1 MNKYIM
7 MFVAAIAL
15 VSCSD
20 DVLETP
26 STPVKAGAE
35 VQFGLSL
42 EGTRTVYGEEA
53 NNAFPIYWVDGDKV
67 QIYSPDCLQ
76 GRNAAEYKVSVA
88 KANQN
93 YADSLT
99 PTGDTGIQ
107 WGNDETKKA
116 NFYSFYPSGAY
127 RLDPTDNT
135 QITGVKISTLQTV
148 EYRGKDT
155 ATGKDIIKSNMQ
167 DCLMYASAEGVD
179 YGATVNLQYKPITTV
194 LMLNL
199 SVDTASDVETFNVS
213 KITLTAPS
221 GIVGTFNVDLETG
234 KFVKFAD
241 NTGIKSVETNIIDS
255 ETGGFHT
262 ITKGENF
269 EVPVFIAPDQNVKL
283 EGWKIEILANNLTF
297 TKTIKA
303 GEITYGNGNT
313 GLVAGKIH
321 RITLPGFKVV
331 NTDPGVTDEW
341 LVANWMKNIPRNVY
355 LSEVSIPGSWDTVNG
370 ERQSNTTIAGQYSS
384 GVRAFHFDT
393 RWRTDKT
400 RPGFLEGI
408 AGYISG
414 NIDNLSVCDAASS
427 YQFSGI
433 SGANRV
439 VAGAA
444 KTFETYLDEIV
455 GKLNQ
460 EEYMVLI
467 CSFAHDSYD
476 YEGTNGK
483 WYDEISAICSKD
495 KYASTIA
502 DARTI
507 TSNTVIGEVLG
518 KLIVIVN
525 MPNEINST
533 SILPSNSKCLFTCMP
548 ANLTSSYY
556 TDTDT
561 DTDTN
566 SDTTI
571 SLNQKAFWVATTTAD
586 GASSS
591 KQTDMIVYNN
601 QTQRT
606 ASGNGTSAGDRGY
619 APSET
624 ERTTILNNIL
634 TWSKN
639 NYNNDNYAHN
649 MWIYMGLGGYL
660 VNSNGES
667 EKGDDTVAS
676 TFNTW
681 INGKV
686 TEMGTTP
693 TGQTVK
699 VPYYPV
705 GIVLMNYVSDYAS
718 VVKNILLLNN
728 KYQLQFDPNKPT
740 KTEDYALQQA
750 DYDGSLTN
758 GGNAIQ

>member
-26 STPVKAGAE
+26 SSPVKAGAE

-42 EGTRTVYGEEA
+42 EGTRTIYGAEK

-107 WGNDETKKA
+107 WGNDETKTA

-135 QITGVKISTLQTV
+135 QITGVKISTVQTV
-148 EYRGKDT
+148 EYRGKNT
-155 ATGKDIIKSNMQ
+155 AGNDIIKSNMQ
-167 DCLMYASAEGVD
+167 DCLMYASAEGVE

-199 SVDTASDVETFNVS
+199 SVDDASDVETFNVS

-241 NTGIKSVETNIIDS
+241 ETGIKSVETNIIDS
-255 ETGGFHT
+255 ETGGFHA
-262 ITKGENF
+262 ITKGKNF

-283 EGWKIEILANNLTF
+283 EGWKIEVLANNLTF
-297 TKTIKA
+297 TKTIKT

-321 RITLPGFKVV
+321 RITLPGLKTVST
-331 NTDPGVTDEW
+331 NPGVTDEW

-355 LSEVSIPGSWDTVNG
+355 LSEVSIPGSWDTFND
-370 ERQSNTTIAGQYSS
+370 ERQSKVTIKDQYSA
-384 GVRAFHFDT
+384 GVRAFHLDT
-393 RWRTDKT
+393 RWQ
-400 RPGFLEGI
+400 GSGGIFGLWGSCSGVLGI
-408 AGYISG
+408 ADGTNSTDIGDGRVMTSG
-414 NIDNLSVCDAASS
+414 SN
-427 YQFSGI
+427 
-433 SGANRV
+433 
-439 VAGAA
+439 
-444 KTFETYLDEIV
+444 KKFETVLSEI
-455 GKLNQ
+455 KSKISIDKEQ
-460 EEYMVLI
+460 YMVVV
-467 CSFAHDSYD
+467 CSFAHDSYN
-476 YEGTNGK
+476 YSGTNGN
-483 WYDEISAICSKD
+483 WYGEISAICNSDTFKD
-495 KYASTIA
+495 VVY
-502 DARTI
+502 DARNLTK
-507 TSNTVIGEVLG
+507 NTVIGEVLG
-518 KLIVIVN
+518 KIIVI
-525 MPNEINST
+525 INVPEKITSTTALPKDSRCLFIYQPSQMTSAHFATSTYETENKNDFMVSNSAEDGT
-533 SILPSNSKCLFTCMP
+533 SIAKQSGIQTYSNLVQ
-548 ANLTSSYY
+548 
-556 TDTDT
+556 
-561 DTDTN
+561 
-566 SDTTI
+566 I
-571 SLNQKAFWVATTTAD
+571 
-586 GASSS
+586 SSS
-591 KQTDMIVYNN
+591 TGSGIQTTD
-601 QTQRT
+601 
-606 ASGNGTSAGDRGY
+606 SAGRGY
-619 APSET
+619 APSQT
-624 ERTTILNNIL
+624 ERSVVLENIL
-634 TWSKN
+634 SWSKG
-639 NYNNDNYAHN
+639 NYNKDNYAHD
-649 MWIYMGLGGYL
+649 MWIYMGLGGYNT
-660 VNSNGES
+660 NSTNGKEPDNDKDS
-667 EKGDDTVAS
+667 DADVAALY
-676 TFNTW
+676 NNW

-693 TGQTVK
+693 EGQTAK

-705 GIVLMNYVSDYAS
+705 GIVLMNFVNDYAS

-740 KTEDYALQQA
+740 KTEDYLLQQA

>member
-20 DVLETP
+20 DLLETP
-26 STPVKAGAE
+26 STPVEAGAE

-42 EGTRTVYGEEA
+42 ESTRTIYGSEQTTA
-53 NNAFPIYWVDGDKV
+53 NGKTVFPIYWVNGDKV
-67 QIYSPDCLQ
+67 QIYSPECLQ
-76 GRNAAEYKVSVA
+76 GRNAAEYKVSVT
-88 KANQN
+88 KATQS
-93 YADSLT
+93 YADGLT

-107 WGNDETKKA
+107 WGNDKTVKA

-127 RLDPTDNT
+127 RLDPTDNM
-135 QITGVKISTLQTV
+135 QITGVKISTLQTI
-148 EYRGKDT
+148 EYRGKD
-155 ATGKDIIKSNMQ
+155 ANEIDIIESNMQ
-167 DCLMYASAEGVD
+167 DCLMYASAKDVD
-179 YGATVNLQYKPITTV
+179 YGATVDLQYKPITTV
-194 LMLNL
+194 LMLKL
-199 SVDTASDVETFNVS
+199 SVDGNSTENFNVS

-221 GIVGTFNVDLETG
+221 GIVGTFNVGLETG
-234 KFVKFAD
+234 EFVKFAD
-241 NTGIKSVETNIIDS
+241 ETGIKSVETNIIDA

-262 ITKGENF
+262 ITKGSIF
-269 EVPVFIAPDQNVKL
+269 DVPIFIAPVPGLKL
-283 EGWKIEILANNLTF
+283 EGWKIEVLANNKTY
-297 TKTIKA
+297 TKTINE
-303 GEITYGNGNT
+303 GEINYGNGNT

-321 RITLPGFKVV
+321 RITLPALKTV
-331 NTDPGVTDEW
+331 NTGSDW
-341 LVANWMKNIPRNVY
+341 QVADWMKNIPRNVY

-370 ERQSNTTIAGQYSS
+370 ERQSNTTIAGQYSA

-393 RWRTDKT
+393 RWRTNKT
-400 RPGFLEGI
+400 SPGFLEGLT
-408 AGYISG
+408 GYISG
-414 NIDNLSVCDAASS
+414 NIDGLSICGAASS
-427 YQFSGI
+427 YKFSGI

-439 VAGAA
+439 VAGGA

-533 SILPSNSKCLFTCMP
+533 SVLPSSSKCLFTCMP

-556 TDTDT
+556 TNTDT
-561 DTDTN
+561 STN
-566 SDTTI
+566 SDTTV
-571 SLNQKAFWVATTTAD
+571 SLNQKTFWVATTTAD

-591 KQTDMIVYNN
+591 KQTDLIVYNN

-619 APSET
+619 APSVT

-639 NYNNDNYAHN
+639 NYNKDNYAHN
-649 MWIYMGLGGYL
+649 LWIYMGLGGYL
-660 VNSNGES
+660 VNSDGES

-693 TGQTVK
+693 EGQTAK

-705 GIVLMNYVSDYAS
+705 GIVLMNYVNDYAS